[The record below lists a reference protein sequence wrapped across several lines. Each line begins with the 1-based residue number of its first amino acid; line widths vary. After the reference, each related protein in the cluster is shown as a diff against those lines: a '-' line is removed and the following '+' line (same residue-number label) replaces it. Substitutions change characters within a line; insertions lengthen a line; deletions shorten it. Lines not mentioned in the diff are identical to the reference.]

1 MTDMHHSD
9 EFDIELVCDFR
20 LLSQEM
26 LRAMIPKK
34 WLKEAK
40 AVSVDQTAFPTFFK
54 CRDFRRQADVEQ
66 EVQRAIEETG
76 MIPDDLQLGPDGKL
90 IRCDD
95 LDARAGRRSASAA
108 TGHKATGFL
117 GYFVTFAV
125 LTRLAS
131 SDGDS
136 EEDKAKGAVPC
147 YIVGLSVDPA
157 SFHPGIAAR
166 KAVEDALAIAPGLE
180 EVLTDMGISQLGE
193 AFVRPMHELGLDV
206 IRDLK
211 SNEAQMKVIEV
222 GTGKHRQHLLTV
234 DGMFFPMWLPK
245 RFKQVPENL
254 TKEQLQD
261 WYEQRARFRWSR
273 TQFFDNGDMQ
283 FRCPQCAGRL
293 VTNLTTHRKRA
304 RPNKSA
310 PFVKVTHHDDKCC
323 KGLATIPVDKLNYW
337 QPTPWGTR
345 AWKASY
351 HRRLQVENV
360 NSMVK
365 EKGGLDAELCRVR
378 GLGPHTLA
386 VLAVSIA
393 HNLKQAKKD
402 PYADD
407 ANGNTGE
414 GDTGEGDSND
424 NTGDSTGNPIQG
436 DPEEPD
442 DNLPEG
448 RAGADLP
455 RSPDNGNNSGNAL
468 RAPP

>member
-1 MTDMHHSD
+1 
-9 EFDIELVCDFR
+9 
-20 LLSQEM
+20 
-26 LRAMIPKK
+26 
-34 WLKEAK
+34 
-40 AVSVDQTAFPTFFK
+40 
-54 CRDFRRQADVEQ
+54 
-66 EVQRAIEETG
+66 
-76 MIPDDLQLGPDGKL
+76 
-90 IRCDD
+90 
-95 LDARAGRRSASAA
+95 
-108 TGHKATGFL
+108 
-117 GYFVTFAV
+117 
-125 LTRLAS
+125 
-131 SDGDS
+131 
-136 EEDKAKGAVPC
+136 
-147 YIVGLSVDPA
+147 
-157 SFHPGIAAR
+157 
-166 KAVEDALAIAPGLE
+166 
-180 EVLTDMGISQLGE
+180 
-193 AFVRPMHELGLDV
+193 
-206 IRDLK
+206 
-211 SNEAQMKVIEV
+211 
-222 GTGKHRQHLLTV
+222 
-234 DGMFFPMWLPK
+234 MWLPK

-254 TKEQLQD
+254 TEEQLQD

-407 ANGNTGE
+407 ANDDNTGE
-414 GDTGEGDSND
+414 GEPEKATATTTPATAPATPSRAIPK
-424 NTGDSTGNPIQG
+424 NPTTTF
-436 DPEEPD
+436 PK
-442 DNLPEG
+442 
-448 RAGADLP
+448 AGLELTYLAVPITATTAATLSEHRP
-455 RSPDNGNNSGNAL
+455 NPF
-468 RAPP
+468 